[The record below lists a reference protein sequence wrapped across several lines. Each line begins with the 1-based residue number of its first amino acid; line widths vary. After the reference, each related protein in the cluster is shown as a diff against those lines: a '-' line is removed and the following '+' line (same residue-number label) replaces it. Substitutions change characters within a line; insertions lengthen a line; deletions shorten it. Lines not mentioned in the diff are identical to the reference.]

1 MTTSVNTRAR
11 NLVLGALVADAAAMG
26 LHWLYDQDR
35 IAAVAPKTPE
45 FVGPDPMHFENV
57 PTSKASDTKRNN

>member
-45 FVGPDPMHFENV
+45 CLTSALMGPN
-57 PTSKASDTKRNN
+57 SDIY

>member
-1 MTTSVNTRAR
+1 MTTSVKTRAR

-26 LHWLYDQDR
+26 FHWLYDQGR

-45 FVGPDPMHFENV
+45 FVGPDPTHF
-57 PTSKASDTKRNN
+57 